1 MLAALVLALAATA
14 AGVSE
19 LRFDVSGN
27 ALPGADGGVEVQL
40 HLAYRGDRAAAG
52 LVVQGELADEYDE
65 ARLDTVAAGGTV
77 TVTLRFPTIPSPAGV
92 HPVALRL
99 DFAPAGQPASALSQ
113 SAYLL
118 LTVGGNP
125 PPAVRLTPVPLELLD
140 HAGLVVRL
148 ESTDGTAHRVRVRA
162 LPPRGLTAHP
172 RSVDVDVPAQ
182 GTATVELPI
191 LRGAAPRP
199 SRQGLVVLAETLD
212 GAEKRT
218 SVATA
223 SVDVRSDP
231 ALLPRLRVALAG
243 LALLLAVAAGVVE
256 WRRWR
261 QSSGAA
267 PAA

>member
-1 MLAALVLALAATA
+1 
-14 AGVSE
+14 
-19 LRFDVSGN
+19 
-27 ALPGADGGVEVQL
+27 
-40 HLAYRGDRAAAG
+40 
-52 LVVQGELADEYDE
+52 
-65 ARLDTVAAGGTV
+65 VAAGGTG
-77 TVTLRFPTIPSPAGV
+77 TVTLHFPTIPSPAGV
-92 HPVALRL
+92 HPVALRV
-99 DFAPAGQPASALSQ
+99 DFAPAGQPGSPLSQ
-113 SAYLL
+113 AAYLL
-118 LTVGGNP
+118 LTVGANP
-125 PPAVRLTPVPLELLD
+125 PPAVRLNPAPLELLD
-140 HAGLVVRL
+140 HDLLIVRL

-199 SRQGLVVLAETLD
+199 SRQGMVVLAETLD

-223 SVDVRSDP
+223 AVDVRPDP
-231 ALLPRLRVALAG
+231 ARLPRLRGALAG